1 MKFFIFIC
9 TAFVLMNSN
18 LSFGGTLE
26 NPKHNFKKLGI
37 VWLVHE
43 VPGEPISTPERL
55 TINIKCQNSKAFR
68 QVALI
73 RMCSLAEH
81 EYDDRR
87 NTVRIK
93 VISGRIV
100 PETGEVFCDQVEDKE
115 FPLTEKCS
123 K

>member
-1 MKFFIFIC
+1 MKLFIFVCI
-9 TAFVLMNSN
+9 AIVLMSSN
-18 LSFGGTLE
+18 FSFGGTLE
-26 NPKHNFKKLGI
+26 NSRHTFKKLG
-37 VWLVHE
+37 VVVLKHE

-55 TINIKCQNSKAFR
+55 TINIRCQNSKAFR

-81 EYDDRR
+81 EFDDRR
-87 NTVRIK
+87 NIVRIK
-93 VISGRIV
+93 VISSRIV

-115 FPLTEKCS
+115 YSLADKCT